1 MFPLVHKW
9 SARCLALSL
18 FCLLSSLLSSSL
30 WAQFYST
37 GTDPLGIR
45 WTELS
50 GGGDIHLWR
59 IMSDSCA
66 WRWSLLAD
74 EALSRQADSLASDFP
89 RLSLRRRDIC
99 VVVHSRHAYSN
110 GLVTWAPRRL
120 EAYSYNTGADD
131 CVPWVRHLLTHEY
144 RHVLQSQ
151 SSITGFSRFLY
162 GLFGEQST
170 GLVLGLFVPRWY
182 LEGDAVWA
190 ETRYTDGGRGRNP
203 DFVQQMR
210 ALCLSGGTP
219 SFGQAY
225 FGSYAVR
232 VPDFYSMGY
241 FMVDEASKSYG
252 NEVFGYAVNKAGRLP
267 FTFFPFQRALRQ
279 RTGMRPMSLYRF
291 AMERRTA
298 QWKSEMNVRK
308 PTDAVPLLR
317 PTKSY
322 EESLYFTPWDGGF
335 VTYVSSPEFV
345 AHFDVYDND
354 LNLLRSI
361 TPSAREESRF
371 TVRGDKMVWS
381 ERRQHGRWANASESC
396 LVMADLST
404 GRVSRL
410 TMGGNYHSPAL
421 SQSGDSL
428 ACVCVGRDMSHGVEL
443 ISGGTT
449 RRVMTLPVGWQIPE
463 VIWQDAHRLLLLV
476 VNDDGRQV
484 VSLNIDSGR
493 CRLILGQRHA
503 MIKDISY
510 GSDAEARLFFAMN
523 ADSACVS
530 DVFSLGLDSGDLRR
544 EVVARHGAAC
554 PIALGDSLIVSLYG
568 PDGYTPSAVRTLE
581 HSVFSNVGA
590 GHDFLIA
597 PDSASFAGF
606 SRIGPMSA
614 QLKPNIHSWG
624 PIIVNADDQTVTPG
638 VGVASQNVLGSVY
651 WQAGYSFAPDDDA
664 ERVTADVTWDWLW
677 PRLKFSGKWGHADYN
692 YSVSYSQTTTTDG
705 ATHEY
710 KTTMSTDDRSHLT
723 RLTFDALLPL
733 TRNSGAW
740 LRAVTPSAS
749 FDWERSTGLIYN
761 VSTSETGKPGVSRY
775 KVSSADSR
783 YFCTTFGISSHLLR
797 RVAENDVGYRLGLAL
812 SAVYDRAVRYQD
824 YGSMLTLNARLYL
837 PGIGRHHQLMF
848 SASGQSKWA
857 GVRVVS
863 RNGYAYCRMVSD
875 RVAAP
880 YGLARV
886 ANKQSALFRAA
897 YTLPVCNPDWQWG
910 PVAYVKRL
918 NLRLI
923 GDCGVARV
931 WDGTQI
937 SGESSRWTA
946 SAELWAE
953 MRLAMLTFPVNV
965 GCRTT
970 YVPDSQSMAATLLL
984 SMSFR

>member
-1 MFPLVHKW
+1 MLSPVPKR
-9 SARCLALSL
+9 SVRCLTLSL
-18 FCLLSSLLSSSL
+18 FCLVSSSL
-30 WAQFYST
+30 RAQFYST
-37 GTDPLGIR
+37 GADPLGIR
-45 WTELS
+45 WTYVS
-50 GGGDIHLWR
+50 GGGDLHPWR
-59 IMSDSCA
+59 IMVDSCA
-66 WRWSLLAD
+66 WRWAMLAD
-74 EALSRQADSLASDFP
+74 DVLARQADSLAADFP
-89 RLSLRRRDIC
+89 HLSLRRRGIS
-99 VVVHSRHAYSN
+99 VVVHSRRAYSN

-131 CVPWVRHLLTHEY
+131 CVPWVCHLLTHEY

-210 ALCLSGGTP
+210 ALCLSGRTP

-298 QWKSEMNVRK
+298 QWQAEMDVRK
-308 PTDAVPLLR
+308 PTDAAPLLR
-317 PTKSY
+317 PSKFY

-345 AHFDVYDND
+345 AHFDVYDNELD
-354 LNLLRSI
+354 LMRSI
-361 TPSAREESRF
+361 TPSSREESRF
-371 TVRGDKMVWS
+371 TVSGNKMVWS

-404 GRVSRL
+404 GSMSRL
-410 TMGGNYHSPAL
+410 TKGGNYHSPAL
-421 SQSGDSL
+421 SQGGDSL
-428 ACVCVGRDMSHGVEL
+428 VCVCVGRDMSHGIDL
-443 ISGGTT
+443 ICGGSA

-463 VIWQDAHRLLLLV
+463 VIWQDAHTLLLLV

-484 VSLNIDSGR
+484 VSLNLDSGE
-493 CRLILGQRHA
+493 CKLIFGPRHA
-503 MIKDISY
+503 MIKDISFS
-510 GSDAEARLFFAMN
+510 SDAQSRLFFVMN

-554 PIALGDSLIVSLYG
+554 PIALGDSLVVSLYG
-568 PDGYTPSAVRTLE
+568 PDGYAPSVVRALE
-581 HSVFSNVGA
+581 HSDL
-590 GHDFLIA
+590 GHIGTGQDFIIA
-597 PDSASFAGF
+597 PDTVRLTGF
-606 SRIGPMSA
+606 SPIGPLSA
-614 QLKPNIHSWG
+614 QLKPNVHSWG
-624 PIIVNADDQTVTPG
+624 PILVDADNQTVKPG
-638 VGVASQNVLGSVY
+638 IGVASQNVLGSVY

-677 PRLKFSGKWGHADYN
+677 PRLKFSGKWGHADYK
-692 YSVSYSQTTTTDG
+692 YAVSSTQKTTTDG
-705 ATHEY
+705 ETHEY
-710 KTTMSTDDRSHLT
+710 NTVMSTDDRSHLT
-723 RLTFDALLPL
+723 KLTFDALLPL

-740 LRAVTPSAS
+740 LRAVTPSVS
-749 FDWERSTGLIYN
+749 FDWERATGLSYN
-761 VSTSETGKPGVSRY
+761 VSTSETGSPGVSHYR
-775 KVSSADSR
+775 VSSADSR
-783 YFCTTFGISSHLLR
+783 YFCTTFGLSSHLLR
-797 RVAENDVGYRLGLAL
+797 RVAENDVGYKLGVAL
-812 SAVYDRAVRYQD
+812 SAVYDRAVRHQD

-837 PGIGRHHQLMF
+837 PGFGRHHQLMLA
-848 SASGQSKWA
+848 ASGQSKWPGA
-857 GVRVVS
+857 RVVS

-886 ANKQSALFRAA
+886 ANKQAALLRVT
-897 YTLPVCNPDWQWG
+897 YTLPVCNPDWQCG

-918 NLRLI
+918 NLRII
-923 GDCGVARV
+923 GDCGLARV
-931 WDGTQI
+931 WDGVRI

-953 MRLAMLTFPVNV
+953 TRIATLTFPVNV
-965 GCRTT
+965 GCRAS

-984 SMSFR
+984 SVSFR

>member
-1 MFPLVHKW
+1 MFPLVRKW
-9 SARCLALSL
+9 PVRTLALSL
-18 FCLLSSLLSSSL
+18 LSLVPSSVC
-30 WAQFYST
+30 AQFYTT
-37 GTDPLGIR
+37 GADPLGVR
-45 WTELS
+45 WTQLP
-50 GGGDIHLWR
+50 GGGAIHPWR
-59 IMSDSCA
+59 IMADSCA

-74 EALSRQADSLASDFP
+74 DVLSRQADSLAADFP
-89 RLSLRRRDIC
+89 QLSLRRRDIR

-120 EAYSYNTGADD
+120 EAYSFNTGADD

-210 ALCLSGGTP
+210 ALCLSGRTP
-219 SFGQAY
+219 SFCQAY
-225 FGSYAVR
+225 FGSYATR

-241 FMVDEASKSYG
+241 IMVDETSKSFG
-252 NEVFGYAVNKAGRLP
+252 NEVLGRAVSKAGRLP
-267 FTFFPFQRALRQ
+267 FTFFPFQRSLRRQ
-279 RTGMRPMSLYRF
+279 TGMRPMTLYRF
-291 AMERRTA
+291 SMERRAA
-298 QWKSEMNVRK
+298 QWQAEMNVRK
-308 PTDAVPLLR
+308 PTEAVSLLR
-317 PTKSY
+317 PVKPY
-322 EESLYFTPWDGGF
+322 QEALYFTPWDGGF

-345 AHFDVYDND
+345 AHFDVYDSGM
-354 LNLLRSI
+354 NLLRSI
-361 TPSAREESRF
+361 TPSAREETRF
-371 TVRGDKMVWS
+371 AVSGNKMVWS

-396 LVMADLST
+396 LMMADLST
-404 GRVSRL
+404 WRVRRL
-410 TMGGNYHSPAL
+410 TRGGDFHSPAL
-421 SQSGDSL
+421 RRDGDSL
-428 ACVCVGRDMSHGVEL
+428 ACVSVGRDMSHGVDL
-443 ISGGTT
+443 ISGGSA
-449 RRVMTLPVGWQIPE
+449 RRVITLPVGWQIPE
-463 VIWQDAHRLLLLV
+463 VIWQDAHRLLLIV

-484 VSLNIDSGR
+484 VSLNLDTGDAKLVFGPCHS
-493 CRLILGQRHA
+493 
-503 MIKDISY
+503 MIKDISL
-510 GSDAEARLFFAMN
+510 GSGAEPRLFFTMN

-530 DVFSLGLDSGDLRR
+530 DVFSLGLGGGDLRR
-544 EVVARHGAAC
+544 EVVAQYGAAC
-554 PIALGDSLIVSLYG
+554 PAALGDSLVVSIYE
-568 PDGYTPSAVRTLE
+568 PDGYAPSVVRALE
-581 HSVFSNVGA
+581 HSDFGNVGE

-597 PDSASFAGF
+597 PDSAKFAGF
-606 SRIGPMSA
+606 SRLGPIAA
-614 QLKPNIHSWG
+614 QLRPNVHSWG
-624 PIIVNADDQTVTPG
+624 PILVDADNQAVKPG

-692 YSVSYSQTTTTDG
+692 YSVSYSQKTATDG

-710 KTTMSTDDRSHLT
+710 NTVMSTNDRSHLT
-723 RLTFDALLPL
+723 KLMFDALLPL

-740 LRAVTPSAS
+740 LRAITPSAS
-749 FDWERSTGLIYN
+749 FDWERATGLSYN
-761 VSTSETGKPGVSRY
+761 VSTSEKGKSGVSRY
-775 KVSSADSR
+775 RVSSPDSR
-783 YFCTTFGISSHLLR
+783 YFCATFGLSSHLLR
-797 RVAENDVGYRLGLAL
+797 RAAENDVGYRFGLAF

-824 YGSMLTLNARLYL
+824 YGGMLTLNARLYL
-837 PGIGRHHQLMF
+837 PGIGRHHQLMLA
-848 SASGQSKWA
+848 ASGQSKWP
-857 GVRVVS
+857 GESVVS
-863 RNGYAYCRMVSD
+863 RNGYAYRRMVSD

-886 ANKQSALFRAA
+886 ANKQSALLRAA

-923 GDCGVARV
+923 GDYGVARV
-931 WDGTQI
+931 WDGMRTT
-937 SGESSRWTA
+937 GELSRWTA
-946 SAELWAE
+946 SAEFWAE
-953 MRLAMLTFPVNV
+953 TRIATLTFPVNV

-970 YVPDSQSMAATLLL
+970 YVPDGQSIAATLLL
-984 SMSFR
+984 SISFR